1 MWIFWNLLVRNLAPT
16 HGGARI
22 LVRGL
27 ASPQGGARILVVSLC
42 GVINAFML
50 PLPEPFLFL
59 ENSGKLWKYAI
70 LTSFFNFRHLLCMQ
84 FKNYFTRG

>member
-1 MWIFWNLLVRNLAPT
+1 MWIFWNLLVRDLASS

-27 ASPQGGARILVVSLC
+27 ASPQEGARILVVSLC

-50 PLPEPFLFL
+50 PL
-59 ENSGKLWKYAI
+59 A
-70 LTSFFNFRHLLCMQ
+70 
-84 FKNYFTRG
+84 